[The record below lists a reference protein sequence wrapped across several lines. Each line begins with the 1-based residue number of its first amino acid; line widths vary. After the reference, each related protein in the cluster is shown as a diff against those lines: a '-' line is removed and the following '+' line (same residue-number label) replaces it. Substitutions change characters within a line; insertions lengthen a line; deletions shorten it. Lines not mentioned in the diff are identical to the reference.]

1 MEEYVLHYSIQ
12 DVINILEAVP
22 VIPYMVP
29 GITLVQI
36 MNRAPLAH
44 LSIERALKFLI
55 DQNGGSHKP
64 HHNLHTHLD
73 HLRQLDPRT
82 TLFLDKAFEV
92 ATEFYGFNYNRIDQ
106 RHCKSLDVYFASVG
120 TADAFDRM
128 RYWELNQSTNDN
140 LIKKISI
147 TIHGEI
153 LRAISEIY
161 LGDNRNQETVVD
173 RVERI
178 AHDAMFSGNLM
189 VYSPGSEREASVK
202 NYIRWV
208 VGHPSRKEALG
219 DAIQRDFR
227 VGDDVMNEIIAT
239 AYKTL
244 TESRDPAI
252 KYLTTRLTVL
262 PRQPRDVLPPV
273 EWLGPE
279 KEKVGRVTTP
289 AGTRLC

>member
-12 DVINILEAVP
+12 DVINILEAMP
-22 VIPYMVP
+22 VIPDMVP

-92 ATEFYGFNYNRIDQ
+92 ATEF
-106 RHCKSLDVYFASVG
+106 YFASVG

-189 VYSPGSEREASVK
+189 VYSPGSERAASVK

-252 KYLTTRLTVL
+252 KYLSTRLTVL
-262 PRQPRDVLPPV
+262 PRQPRDVLPLV

-289 AGTRLC
+289 AGTSTQSMLEWQG